1 MNSIESFVDRS
12 ATDADIDNDGSLDVL
27 MITQRRPGLFLS
39 RESGTN
45 HSLGVKMRGTRSNHD
60 GIGALLRIVAGKD
73 QQSQIC
79 ALS

>member
-39 RESGTN
+39 RRKRN
-45 HSLGVKMRGTRSNHD
+45 
-60 GIGALLRIVAGKD
+60 
-73 QQSQIC
+73 QP
-79 ALS
+79 